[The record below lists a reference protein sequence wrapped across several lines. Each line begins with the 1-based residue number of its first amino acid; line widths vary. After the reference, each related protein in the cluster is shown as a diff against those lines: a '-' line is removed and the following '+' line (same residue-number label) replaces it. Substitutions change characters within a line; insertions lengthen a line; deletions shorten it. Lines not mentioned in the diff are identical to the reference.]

1 MRTRNHN
8 VTEYIGGSAVYGIT
22 VEDDEFLYAN
32 ADHRKGGD
40 VAGIDEAL

>member
-1 MRTRNHN
+1 MRTKNHN

-22 VEDDEFLYAN
+22 VEDDGFLYAN

-40 VAGIDEAL
+40 VAGIDDAI